1 MDRLTEF
8 YINGEW
14 VSPLS
19 PDTMPVMNPANGD
32 RLGTVALG
40 NAEDVDRAVAAATA
54 AFESFS
60 QKSKAERLDL
70 LRRIRAVTETR
81 LEDLAQAMRTEM
93 GAPITFSREMQADAA
108 IGHLDGF
115 IEALEALEERE
126 ALKNGDII
134 VREPIGVCGLITP
147 WNWPVN

>member
-32 RLGTVALG
+32 RLGTVAIG

-60 QKSKAERLDL
+60 LTLALFKSDPLNARAGAEPHATAVKA
-70 LRRIRAVTETR
+70 RRHFCCTSTR
-81 LEDLAQAMRTEM
+81 QPPKTRSP
-93 GAPITFSREMQADAA
+93 GRYSSFCAPAS
-108 IGHLDGF
+108 
-115 IEALEALEERE
+115 
-126 ALKNGDII
+126 
-134 VREPIGVCGLITP
+134 
-147 WNWPVN
+147 